1 MPKSNSTYYTFIL
14 LDPSFI
20 LLDPWALP
28 YQNISECDENAIC
41 GITLCRNRNIYI
53 YYIIDLNDGTKIL
66 VGYNNFFLYMNN

>member
-1 MPKSNSTYYTFIL
+1 MPKSNSTYYT
-14 LDPSFI
+14 FI

-41 GITLCRNRNIYI
+41 GITLCRNET

-66 VGYNNFFLYMNN
+66 VGYNNFLYI